1 MGTKVNPMGRS
12 LQGRR
17 VTVDPIVYRIA
28 KVNPIRFG
36 RTNVYP
42 LEVEELLSILQ
53 CIGEVSS
60 ILCISG
66 ELRSIIWR
74 LES

>member
-1 MGTKVNPMGRS
+1 MY
-12 LQGRR
+12 RR
-17 VTVDPIVYRIA
+17 A

-36 RTNVYP
+36 RTKVDP